1 MPFTTLPAARS
12 LAPVVLAALV
22 LAACGPS
29 GDPPR
34 VEHEAPTVDAPTP
47 DDPAADDPAADDPA
61 DGDPA
66 LDQAEGDDPGADEP
80 EASLEPP
87 TDDPPNLDV
96 AVALTPVVRMDSP
109 IAGDVGP
116 DGVLHLAERAGTV
129 HRLEDGVLSGAVVD
143 LSSDTT
149 TDSER
154 GLLGIAFAA
163 DGSELYLSYT
173 DREGASRIDAVT
185 VSDGLVDGGE
195 RRSVFRLDQ
204 PFGNHNGGDL
214 HVGPD
219 GLLYL
224 GLGDGGGGGD
234 PLEAGQDLSTP
245 LGALLRIDPQGA
257 DPYGIPADNPFVDV
271 DQAAAEIVAYG
282 LRNPWR
288 FAFDPVTDEVWIADV
303 GQSARE
309 EINRVGF
316 DALFGA
322 NFGWHLMEGSL
333 EFAGSEPDDH
343 VPPVYEYDTNGPEG
357 CAVTGGVIYR
367 GTAIPEL
374 VGAYLYADFCNGVV
388 RGLDVTDAGEVR
400 DQADLGVDG
409 GSVVAFVADADGEV
423 LVLDLGGAVHRLV
436 PG

>member
-1 MPFTTLPAARS
+1 MPSTSLPAA
-12 LAPVVLAALV
+12 LLVVALL
-22 LAACGPS
+22 LAACAPS

-34 VEHEAPTVDAPTP
+34 VEQEAPTVDAPEPAPDAPAPDAPAP
-47 DDPAADDPAADDPA
+47 DDPAPHEPAAPA
-61 DGDPA
+61 
-66 LDQAEGDDPGADEP
+66 
-80 EASLEPP
+80 EPP
-87 TDDPPNLDV
+87 SDDPPNLDV
-96 AVALTPVVRMDSP
+96 AVALTPVVTMDSP

-116 DGVLHLAERAGTV
+116 DGALYLAERAGTV
-129 HRLEDGVLSGAVVD
+129 HRLTDGVLSEAVVD
-143 LSSDTT
+143 LSEQTT

-163 DGSELYLSYT
+163 DGSELYLSFT
-173 DREGASRIDAVT
+173 DLDGASRIDAVA
-185 VSDGLVDGGE
+185 VSDGVVDGE
-195 RRSVFRLDQ
+195 QRRAVFRLEQ

-234 PLEAGQDLSTP
+234 PLEAGQDLTTP

-257 DPYGIPADNPFVDV
+257 EPYGIPADNPFVDV
-271 DQAAAEIVAYG
+271 EEAAAEIVAYG

-316 DALFGA
+316 EALFGA

-333 EFAGSEPDDH
+333 EFAGSEPEDH

-357 CAVTGGVIYR
+357 CAVTGGVVVR
-367 GTAIPEL
+367 DPALPDL
-374 VGAYLYADFCNGVV
+374 QGAYLYADFCNGSI
-388 RGLDVTDAGEVR
+388 RALDVDADGEVR
-400 DQADLGVDG
+400 ARADLGVDG
-409 GSVVAFVADADGEV
+409 GSVVGFTTDAEGV
-423 LVLDLGGAVHRLV
+423 VHVLDLGGQVSRLV